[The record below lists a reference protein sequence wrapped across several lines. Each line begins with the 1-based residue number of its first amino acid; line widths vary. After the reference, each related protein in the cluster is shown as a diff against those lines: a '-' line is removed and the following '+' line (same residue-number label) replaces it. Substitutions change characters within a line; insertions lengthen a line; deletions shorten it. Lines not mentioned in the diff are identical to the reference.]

1 MTEPLRYLCKSFFSQ
16 LNIYN
21 INYLDRFLY
30 ESINKLPIKH
40 SMVAYIVLIKCLKY
54 HLNQEQLNLK
64 TLYLEMSC
72 SEIATREQLLKLHRD
87 GWLLIETCADDK
99 RVKYIK
105 PTAKLIENSNL
116 IIRNSSPL
124 NFAKPFNF
132 S

>member
-21 INYLDRFLY
+21 INYLDRFLN

-87 GWLLIETCADDK
+87 GWLLIETCTDDK

-105 PTAKLIENSNL
+105 PTAKLIENSNQ

-124 NFAKPFNF
+124 NSAKPFNF

>member
-21 INYLDRFLY
+21 INYLDRFLN

-72 SEIATREQLLKLHRD
+72 SEIATREQLLKLDRD
-87 GWLLIETCADDK
+87 GWLLIETCTDDK

-105 PTAKLIENSNL
+105 PTAKLIENSNQ

>member
-21 INYLDRFLY
+21 ITYLDRFLY

-72 SEIATREQLLKLHRD
+72 SEIATREQLLKLDRD

-105 PTAKLIENSNL
+105 PTAKLIENSNQ

>member
-21 INYLDRFLY
+21 INYLDRFLN

-72 SEIATREQLLKLHRD
+72 SEIATREQLLKLDRD

-99 RVKYIK
+99 RVKYVK
-105 PTAKLIENSNL
+105 PTAKLIENSNQ

>member
-21 INYLDRFLY
+21 INYLDRFLN

-72 SEIATREQLLKLHRD
+72 SEIATREQLLKLDRD

-105 PTAKLIENSNL
+105 PTAKLIENSNQ

>member
-21 INYLDRFLY
+21 ITYLDRFLY

-54 HLNQEQLNLK
+54 HLNQEQLKLK

-72 SEIATREQLLKLHRD
+72 SEIATREQLLKLDRD

-99 RVKYIK
+99 RVKYVK
-105 PTAKLIENSNL
+105 PTAKLIENSNQ